1 MRAFSS
7 LYFFLQIL
15 WILDLLT
22 RLVFSQLNYF
32 ISVMGSVHFP
42 CRIQGLTLF
51 FGLFVILSCLTL
63 LHLDNLVFLIVYL
76 CVYGGI

>member
-1 MRAFSS
+1 VRAFSS

-32 ISVMGSVHFP
+32 ISVMSSVHFP
-42 CRIQGLTLF
+42 CRIQGLTFFWVICDSKLF
-51 FGLFVILSCLTL
+51 NSAGL
-63 LHLDNLVFLIVYL
+63 
-76 CVYGGI
+76 G